1 MTLFSSLETTKE
13 TESIMRRWHILL
25 QEIAL
30 GCMIAAV
37 SVHCQPLNPAADS
50 TSIVVE
56 GNARFTILT
65 SQLIRMEWSSDHSFE
80 DRASLVFINRKLEPP
95 HFTVKRDT
103 GWLVIKTDKL
113 NLEYRPDGNSFSSN
127 NLNIRF
133 ELNGTGVQWY
143 PGLEDKGNL
152 GGTIRTLDGVRGET
166 KLEPGILSKD
176 GWVLVDDSDRPL
188 FDNSDWPWV
197 TVRPSAEHQDW
208 YLFGYG
214 HDYRKAMLD
223 FTKVAGKIPMP
234 PRFAFGLWWSRYWA
248 YTDEEFKNLVSEFR
262 MHDVPL
268 DVLVIDMDWHETF
281 DLRWGRSPKD
291 QAGQPHGWTG
301 YTWDRNYFPD
311 PQGFLAWCDSE
322 GLKTPLNLHPA
333 SGIQP
338 HEDHYPEMA
347 LAMGIDT
354 ATKKYVPFD
363 IVDKKFA
370 ANYMNLI
377 IHPLERQGVDFW
389 WLDWQAWG
397 TTKIPGVT
405 PTWWLNYVFFTDME
419 RKNAER
425 PLLFH
430 RWGGLGNHRYQ
441 IGFSGDVVS
450 VWESLAFQPRFTATA
465 ANVGY
470 GYWSHDIGGH
480 MPGEISPEL
489 YTRWIQWGVFSPI
502 LRTHVT
508 KNGKAERRIWAY
520 PEDQFEMM
528 RDAILLRYSLLPYI
542 YTAAHN
548 TYENG
553 ISIVHPM
560 YYEDPESPEAYEF
573 SGEYRFGDDMVVAP
587 VTGPVDSSSLLAEN
601 KVWLPAGNW
610 TEWFTG
616 HRLTGPGVFVRHFA
630 EDEIPV
636 YVRDGA
642 IIPMQHK
649 MKSTHASPVDPL
661 ILTVFPGDSGSCD
674 VYEDEGNTLGYREGR
689 SAITHAEMHRSRDGV
704 LTMRISP
711 VAGGYPGMMTER
723 AYEVRVVNS
732 SRPLSISCNGKAIV
746 QTENAAGGG
755 WRFDGERMT
764 LIVRTPQVPVN
775 KRAELSI
782 TSEDR
787 DNNLSNIP
795 DGFRGMIARLH
806 RAASLINAT
815 AWPNDWSPDVLIHA
829 EQTGNRLSLHPEDMR
844 AELSGLVSDLRS
856 LPGALDSLR
865 IQEAVLRKVK
875 AHLGDVLSP

>member
-1 MTLFSSLETTKE
+1 MKQWF
-13 TESIMRRWHILL
+13 IPL
-25 QEIAL
+25 QKLIL
-30 GCMIAAV
+30 GCVFVAISVQSQSLSPIADPR
-37 SVHCQPLNPAADS
+37 SVV
-50 TSIVVE
+50 IE

-65 SQLIRMEWSSDHSFE
+65 PELIRMEWSADRSFE
-80 DRASLVFINRKLEPP
+80 DRPSLVFINRRLTPPNFVTTKDTDWRVIQTGQLKL
-95 HFTVKRDT
+95 H
-103 GWLVIKTDKL
+103 
-113 NLEYRPDGNSFSSN
+113 YHPDGKSFSSS
-127 NLNIRF
+127 NLRVSF
-133 ELNGTGVQWY
+133 ELNGKDVEWR
-143 PGLEDKGNL
+143 PGMEDNGNL

-166 KLEPGILSKD
+166 KLEPGILSRD

-197 TVRPSAEHQDW
+197 TVRPSSEHQDW
-208 YLFGYG
+208 YFFGYG

-223 FTKVAGKIPMP
+223 FTNVAGKIPMP

-268 DVLVIDMDWHETF
+268 DVLVIDMDWHQTF

-291 QAGQPHGWTG
+291 QAGQLLGWTG

-370 ANYMNLI
+370 TNYMNLI

-397 TTKIPGVT
+397 TTKIAGVT

-450 VWESLAFQPRFTATA
+450 VWESLAFQPKFTATA

-489 YTRWIQWGVFSPI
+489 YTRWIQWGAFSPI

-520 PEDQFEMM
+520 PADQFRMM
-528 RDAILLRYSLLPYI
+528 RDAILLRYSLVPYI

-548 TYENG
+548 AYMTG
-553 ISIVHPM
+553 TSIVHPM
-560 YYEDPESPEAYEF
+560 YYEDPEAPEAYGF
-573 SGEYRFGDDMVVAP
+573 SGEYRFGNDMIVAP
-587 VTGPVDSSSLLAEN
+587 VAVPVDSSSLLAEK
-601 KVWLPAGNW
+601 KVWLPPGNW

-636 YVRDGA
+636 YVKDGA
-642 IIPMQHK
+642 IIPMQPK
-649 MKSTHASPVDPL
+649 MKSTHELPVDPL
-661 ILTVFPGDSGSCD
+661 ILTLFPGDSGSCD
-674 VYEDEGNTLGYREGR
+674 VYEDEGNTSGYQKGKSATTHVTMQR
-689 SAITHAEMHRSRDGV
+689 SPGGTIAV
-704 LTMRISP
+704 RISP
-711 VAGGYPGMMTER
+711 AAGSYPGMKSAR
-723 AYEVRVVNS
+723 AFEIRIVNS
-732 SRPLSISCNGKAIV
+732 SQPVSVLCNGNPIV
-746 QTENAAGGG
+746 RSDKESGEG
-755 WRFDGERMT
+755 WSYDGENLT
-764 LIVRTPQVPVN
+764 LIVRTWHVEVN
-775 KRAELSI
+775 KPVEILVTEEKFDTTI
-782 TSEDR
+782 
-787 DNNLSNIP
+787 SNVA
-795 DGFRGMIARLH
+795 DGFRSTMARLH
-806 RAASLINAT
+806 RVASLVNTT
-815 AWPNDWSPDVLIHA
+815 AWPNDWSPDVLVHA
-829 EQTGNRLSLHPEDMR
+829 EQTGNRLSLHPENLR
-844 AELSGLVSDLRS
+844 AELSGLKSDLRALHGS
-856 LPGALDSLR
+856 LDSLR
-865 IQEAVLRKVK
+865 IEEPVLLKVR
-875 AHLGDVLSP
+875 AHLHDILAP

>member
-1 MTLFSSLETTKE
+1 MK
-13 TESIMRRWHILL
+13 RWYTPLQKMIFVCLL
-25 QEIAL
+25 
-30 GCMIAAV
+30 AAA
-37 SVHCQPLNPAADS
+37 STHTQPLNPVADPRS
-50 TSIVVE
+50 VVTE
-56 GNARFTILT
+56 GNARFTIMT
-65 SQLIRMEWSSDHSFE
+65 PELIRMEWSDQRQFE
-80 DRASLVFINRKLEPP
+80 DRASLVFINRRLESP
-95 HFTVKRDT
+95 HFTAHRDT
-103 GWLVIKTDKL
+103 GWVVLQTDRLK
-113 NLEYRPDGNSFSSN
+113 LEYLPDGNPFSPSNLRISFG
-127 NLNIRF
+127 
-133 ELNGTGVQWY
+133 LNGKTVQWY
-143 PGLEDKGNL
+143 PGLEDRGNL
-152 GGTIRTLDGVRGET
+152 GGTIRTLDGVKGET
-166 KLEPGILSKD
+166 KLEPGILSRD

-197 TVRPSAEHQDW
+197 TVRPEAKHQDW
-208 YLFGYG
+208 YFFGYG

-262 MHDVPL
+262 IHDVPL
-268 DVLVIDMDWHETF
+268 DVLVIDMDWHQTF

-291 QAGQPHGWTG
+291 QAGQMLGWTG

-370 ANYMNLI
+370 TNYMNLI
-377 IHPLERQGVDFW
+377 IHPLEHQGVDFW
-389 WLDWQAWG
+389 WLDWQQWG

-419 RKNAER
+419 RRKADR

-450 VWESLAFQPRFTATA
+450 VWESLAFQPKFTATA

-508 KNGKAERRIWAY
+508 KNSKGERRIWAY
-520 PEDQFEMM
+520 PDDQFRMM
-528 RDAILLRYSLLPYI
+528 RDAILLRYSLVPYI

-548 TYENG
+548 AYETG

-560 YYEDPESPEAYEF
+560 YYDDPESQEAYEF
-573 SGEYRFGDDMVVAP
+573 SGEYRFGNDMIVAP
-587 VTGPVDSSSLLAEN
+587 VAVAVDSSNLLAEK
-601 KVWLPAGNW
+601 KVWLPAGQW

-616 HRLTGPGVFVRHFA
+616 HHLTGPGIFVRHYA
-630 EDEIPV
+630 EDQIPV
-636 YVRDGA
+636 FVRDGA
-642 IIPMQHK
+642 IIPMQPK
-649 MKSTHASPVDPL
+649 MRSTHEAPVDPL

-674 VYEDEGNTLGYREGR
+674 VYEDEGNTLGYQEGR
-689 SAITHAEMHRSRDGV
+689 SATTHVEMKQTTLGN
-704 LTMRISP
+704 LTVQISP
-711 VAGGYPGMMTER
+711 TSGSYPGMKRTR
-723 AYEVRVVNS
+723 AYEIRFVNCTNPES
-732 SRPLSISCNGKAIV
+732 VLCNGESIV
-746 QTENAAGGG
+746 RTNQESGQG
-755 WRFDGERMT
+755 WRYDGESMT
-764 LIVRTPQVPVN
+764 LIIRTQSFEIEQPVEVRVT
-775 KRAELSI
+775 KR
-782 TSEDR
+782 
-787 DNNLSNIP
+787 NLAGENVEIA
-795 DGFRGMIARLH
+795 DGFKNKIERL
-806 RAASLINAT
+806 RRVAGLINQT
-815 AWPNDWSPDVLIHA
+815 AWPNDWSPDVLVHA
-829 EQTGNRLSLHPEDMR
+829 EQTGNRISLHPENLN
-844 AELSGLVSDLRS
+844 AELLGLKSDLRD
-856 LPGALDSLR
+856 LPGALDSLKVQESV
-865 IQEAVLRKVK
+865 IQQVR
-875 AHLGDVLSP
+875 AHLREILGP